1 VLTGRYEKSTPS
13 SGGVKAAR
21 KQAVCAIAVA
31 SAARSAEMESIMK
44 AVVSKIVALKSDK
57 RAVTAL
63 EYGIIAG
70 VLGLVLITIFQTFGT
85 KLTSLFST
93 IGASI

>member
-1 VLTGRYEKSTPS
+1 
-13 SGGVKAAR
+13 
-21 KQAVCAIAVA
+21 
-31 SAARSAEMESIMK
+31 MK
-44 AVVSKIVALKSDK
+44 AVVSKIVSLKNDK

-70 VLGLVLITIFQTFGT
+70 VLGLVLIGIFTSFGGQ
-85 KLTSLFST
+85 LSSLFSK